1 MKVSSQRN
9 SPGVISLGTMETLT
23 KGWKKSNG
31 DGECEQIPPQPL
43 QRRADGTRA
52 EPLMD
57 DQDSQGDSEEEEEV
71 TTPSCEVANHIIIE
85 AEKFKANVSAPQGK
99 PDIKNSLGF
108 TKAEMEFKR
117 LFDTDDDFFHVMCH
131 IDESLKAKI
140 VKGEYVDLEHLI
152 PRGRADNF
160 RLTNENHM
168 EWVNV
173 NGHPYLVPV
182 QDKDCKINSIQRWE
196 QAFRIY
202 AAIYTAAHP
211 E

>member
-1 MKVSSQRN
+1 MISQ
-9 SPGVISLGTMETLT
+9 GAMETPT
-23 KGWKKSNG
+23 KGRKRS
-31 DGECEQIPPQPL
+31 DCEGRCKQVPQTV
-43 QRRADGTRA
+43 QGQADGA
-52 EPLMD
+52 QVEPLAD
-57 DQDSQGDSEEEEEV
+57 DQDSQADSEEEEV
-71 TTPSCEVANHIIIE
+71 TTPSCEVANRIIIE

-99 PDIKNSLGF
+99 LDSKNSLGF

-117 LFDTDDDFFHVMCH
+117 FFDTDDDFFHVTCH
-131 IDESLKAKI
+131 VDESLKAKI

-152 PRGRADNF
+152 LRGRADNF

-173 NGHPYLVPV
+173 NGQLYLVPV
-182 QDKDCKINSIQRWE
+182 QDKDCKISSIRRWE

-202 AAIYTAAHP
+202 AAIYTAVHP